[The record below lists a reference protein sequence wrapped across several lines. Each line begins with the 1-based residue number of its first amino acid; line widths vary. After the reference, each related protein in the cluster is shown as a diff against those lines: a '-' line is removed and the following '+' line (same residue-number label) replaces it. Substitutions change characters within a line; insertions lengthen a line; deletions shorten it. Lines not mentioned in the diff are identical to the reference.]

1 MKALTF
7 IGRILLGISYAIY
20 GYMHFTHADADQ
32 SMVPHFVGY
41 PLFWVYFIGACWV
54 AVALSFLANVMT
66 RLSGVLASVVLMS
79 ILFFVQLP
87 HFSGMMSFL
96 SVASTI
102 ALVGGSLIVAGEGK
116 QCICKKEE
124 EIK

>member
-1 MKALTF
+1 MKVLIF

-20 GYMHFTHADADQ
+20 GYMHFTHADVDE

-66 RLSGVLASVVLMS
+66 RQSGVLASVVLIS
-79 ILFFVQLP
+79 ILIFVQLP
-87 HFSGMMSFL
+87 HFSGMMSYL
-96 SVASTI
+96 SLASTI
-102 ALVGGSLIVAGEGK
+102 ALVGGSLIVAGLGK
-116 QCICKKEE
+116 RCSCKKEE
-124 EIK
+124 DTK